1 MTYATPLEGTGSS
14 LTLTGT
20 NGGSLTLA
28 AAASYDSGTT
38 VSGGTLIVGVVNA
51 LPATGS
57 VLVNGGVLS
66 LLTQSTSAGAV
77 TLAGGAI
84 TGTTGVLYGTSYDV
98 QNGSVTAILG
108 GANAT
113 LTKDGSGV
121 ATLSGANAYGGG
133 TQILSGVLSVAT
145 TSSLPGWNTP
155 FTYSIAAGATLAVG
169 DGVSD
174 ASIASLLATGYFF
187 PSASLGFDTT
197 NGSRTYSGVLT
208 DSGNGP
214 LGVTKVGT
222 NTLVLAGSNSY
233 SGNTTIIA
241 GALEAVDG
249 VGLAAGSNLVFSG
262 NLAETGYGAVFQ
274 SNGAFSRTL
283 GTLAGEVQWAG
294 DGGFAA
300 SGGPLTVS
308 ISPGVPL
315 KWGSTAYFL
324 ASGAVLTFGS
334 NTANSQ
340 VDFTDSIDLY
350 GGNRQIEVASGEG
363 GDSALI
369 SGNLIDTLGGASLAK
384 TGPGVL
390 ILSGTDTY
398 SGGTYVDGGTLVATT
413 AAAIPA
419 GASLTVGAAG
429 ELIFDPTADAAPQAG
444 VATAPTEEG
453 AALVPEPGTAVLLA
467 ACVAAWGILRSRS
480 RTSVFPARRPVD
492 AAGWKA

>member
-155 FTYSIAAGATLAVG
+155 FTYSIAAGAALAVG

-241 GALEAVDG
+241 GA
-249 VGLAAGSNLVFSG
+249 
-262 NLAETGYGAVFQ
+262 Q
-274 SNGAFSRTL
+274 RR
-283 GTLAGEVQWAG
+283 
-294 DGGFAA
+294 
-300 SGGPLTVS
+300 LT
-308 ISPGVPL
+308 
-315 KWGSTAYFL
+315 A
-324 ASGAVLTFGS
+324 
-334 NTANSQ
+334 
-340 VDFTDSIDLY
+340 
-350 GGNRQIEVASGEG
+350 
-363 GDSALI
+363 SALR
-369 SGNLIDTLGGASLAK
+369 
-384 TGPGVL
+384 PGQ
-390 ILSGTDTY
+390 IWS
-398 SGGTYVDGGTLVATT
+398 SAATWRK
-413 AAAIPA
+413 P
-419 GASLTVGAAG
+419 
-429 ELIFDPTADAAPQAG
+429 
-444 VATAPTEEG
+444 ATAPFSKAMALSAARWGRSLARSSGPATE
-453 AALVPEPGTAVLLA
+453 ALRPAVD
-467 ACVAAWGILRSRS
+467 R
-480 RTSVFPARRPVD
+480 
-492 AAGWKA
+492 